1 MKTLFKKLILSCTA
15 LAAACALA
23 AGFAACGETPEDT
36 PSSFNISVEQSA
48 DYTIEVED
56 SAAPLDEVELT
67 VTVNNPDKYLTG
79 VTYNGKQCYGSDG
92 EYSFTMPAADVV
104 LKADLADYEE
114 KLSDG
119 VVTFSS
125 ANQQTISV
133 GGTNYSYWD
142 EDNNLVEC
150 WRFDIAMNWGSY
162 NTMLS
167 RGSYVLSS
175 NQAVIPADAITFR
188 LADKASDGSWY
199 YGVDVLIDTSKIKA
213 GSTWLNMYFQ
223 SGQSSSK
230 DGAICVRITVTED
243 AVEPEKMDV
252 VFTYTNESEQE
263 DGGIFFNVTDTST
276 NDIQTIYAADF
287 AGGKYTFEYVVGRT
301 YRVTCAYAEYN
312 EDTGKYE
319 NMIDLDL
326 NEWYGTNSG
335 GAQNTLVR
343 NGNTYTLT
351 LTTEGIEVPFIVI
364 DDID

>member
-1 MKTLFKKLILSCTA
+1 
-15 LAAACALA
+15 
-23 AGFAACGETPEDT
+23 
-36 PSSFNISVEQSA
+36 
-48 DYTIEVED
+48 
-56 SAAPLDEVELT
+56 
-67 VTVNNPDKYLTG
+67 
-79 VTYNGKQCYGSDG
+79 
-92 EYSFTMPAADVV
+92 MPTEDVV

-162 NTMLS
+162 NIMLS

-188 LADKASDGSWY
+188 LADKASDGNWY

-213 GSTWLNMYFQ
+213 GSTWLNMYFL
-223 SGQSSSK
+223 
-230 DGAICVRITVTED
+230 
-243 AVEPEKMDV
+243 
-252 VFTYTNESEQE
+252 
-263 DGGIFFNVTDTST
+263 FNVTDTST

-287 AGGKYTFEYVVGRT
+287 ADGKYTFEYVVGRT

-312 EDTGKYE
+312 EDTGRYE

-351 LTTEGIEVPFIVI
+351 LTTEGIEVPFVVI